1 MIFVPRALR
10 NEHGV
15 AFAAFAVV
23 ATATIG
29 LASLGLGTG
38 LLFLVHNEAQNAADA
53 GALAGVEALFFS
65 SSVNLEAGNAVKA
78 NALTGGIENPGA
90 AFATDANIV
99 SINTGN
105 YDEATGFVSG
115 LPPQNAV
122 EVIVTT
128 DVVPFFRA
136 GAASTVTTRSVAV
149 VCGPDRGPPDIPLI
163 VGACEFTTPFC
174 TEDSCLPTIQGAGAT
189 DPQVRWT
196 SLSASASWQN
206 VMRTFPVECQAY
218 AECPFAQGATEEL
231 EEGDAVNVRSD
242 LADSSM
248 LLRCARAC
256 FTPDGPKQYLLP
268 VVSCEIANPATV
280 LGFATF
286 LIDPATIN
294 PEAPNK
300 GMTLVGR
307 VPVPD
312 ESGGCAP
319 FFGTGRIVLAE

>member
-23 ATATIG
+23 AVATIG

-38 LLFLVHNEAQNAADA
+38 LLFLVHNEAQNASDA
-53 GALAGVEALFFS
+53 GALAGVEALFFE

-78 NALTGGIENPGA
+78 NALTGGVENPGA

-105 YDEATGFVSG
+105 YSEATGFVSG

-122 EVIVTT
+122 EVSVTT
-128 DVVPFFRA
+128 DLVPFFRA
-136 GAASTVTTRSVAV
+136 GVASTVTTRSVAAWS
-149 VCGPDRGPPDIPLI
+149 GPATSTPELPLI
-163 VGACEFTTPFC
+163 VGACEFTTPAC
-174 TEDSCLPTIQGAGAT
+174 TDDSCLPTIQGAGAT

-196 SLSASASWQN
+196 SLSNSASWRN
-206 VMRTFPVECQAY
+206 VMRTFPSACQAY
-218 AECPFAQGATEEL
+218 SDCPFAQGATEEL
-231 EEGDAVNVRSD
+231 EVGDSINVFGSEP
-242 LADSSM
+242 SQ
-248 LLRCARAC
+248 LLKCAKAC
-256 FTPDGPKQYLLP
+256 FTPSGPQLFQVP
-268 VVSCEIANPATV
+268 VVSCEIGNPATV

-286 LIDPATIN
+286 LLDPATIN

-300 GMTLVGR
+300 GMTLAGR
-307 VPVPD
+307 VPVPG
-312 ESGGCAP
+312 ETGGGAAY
-319 FFGTGRIVLAE
+319 FGTAVITLVE